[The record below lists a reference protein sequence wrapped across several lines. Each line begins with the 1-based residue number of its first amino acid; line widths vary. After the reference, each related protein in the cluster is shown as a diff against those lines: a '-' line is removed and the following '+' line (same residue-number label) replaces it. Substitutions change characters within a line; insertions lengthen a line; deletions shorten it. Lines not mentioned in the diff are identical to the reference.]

1 MINLLLE
8 ELKEITKSR
17 KVKDYKRKSKD
28 ELIKPLSELRPKIIF
43 SKVKIEEI
51 NKKFNGLRDR
61 FSKLKIK
68 DIRTNF
74 SEIGN
79 EKNLFIPKIKGIKKI
94 FLN

>member
-1 MINLLLE
+1 MNLLLE

-28 ELIKPLSELRPKIIF
+28 ELIKPLSEPRPKINF

-51 NKKFNGLRDR
+51 NKKFNELRDR

-74 SEIGN
+74 YEIGN
-79 EKNLFIPKIKGIKKI
+79 EKNLFTPKIKGIKKI